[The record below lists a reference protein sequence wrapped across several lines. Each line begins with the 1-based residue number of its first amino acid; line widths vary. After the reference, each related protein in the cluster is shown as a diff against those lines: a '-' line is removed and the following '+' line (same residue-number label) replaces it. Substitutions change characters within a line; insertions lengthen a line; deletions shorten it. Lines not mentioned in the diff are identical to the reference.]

1 MVTHVDIAKHC
12 DVSKSAVSKVLQNPE
27 NPEFAPETRQLILDA
42 AKELHYVPNALAA
55 GLRTGKTA
63 TISFISVFNITE
75 LQDIFAI
82 EANDLGYSL
91 QLQLSPSPD
100 LKDINKAFSAVLCAK
115 PSGIIWLP
123 GWGSHDIDHPKLKS
137 VITRI
142 SRCDVPIVWLE
153 DTPPCNEGCDFV
165 WFDDEGGM
173 KIGVEHL
180 ISCGYKKFYFLTQR
194 LPGFHL
200 SSRWPYFKKCLEAN
214 GFNGILK
221 ELGPCDTPGENPQV
235 RELVKNA
242 PSRTA
247 IFCEDEISAIP
258 VIKFAAEL
266 AREIPDEIGVIA
278 LGGTKFGGWISI
290 SEITTPTISTIRRPF
305 DVVALS
311 AIEMLNGRM
320 SGKYTGKQRNVIIP
334 THLIERDSTTKK

>member
-1 MVTHVDIAKHC
+1 MITHVDIAKHC
-12 DVSKSAVSKVLQNPE
+12 NVSKSAVAKVLQNPK
-27 NPEFAPETRQLILDA
+27 NPEFTPETRQLVLNA
-42 AKELHYVPNALAA
+42 AKELHYVPNSLAA

-63 TISFISVFNITE
+63 AISFMSAWNITE
-75 LQDIFAI
+75 LQDTFALK
-82 EANDLGYSL
+82 ANALGYSL
-91 QLQLSPSPD
+91 QLQLIPSQD
-100 LKDINKAFSAVLCAK
+100 LKDVNKVFSAVLSAK

-123 GWGSHDIDHPKLKS
+123 GWGSHDTDHPELSS
-137 VITRI
+137 VITKI
-142 SRCDVPIVWLE
+142 SQCGLPIVWLE
-153 DTPPCNEGCDFV
+153 DTPPCNKECDFV

-173 KIGVEHL
+173 KIGIEHL

-194 LPGFHL
+194 LPGFHR
-200 SSRWPYFKKCLEAN
+200 SSRWPYFKKFLEAN
-214 GFNGILK
+214 GFKGILK

-258 VIKFAAEL
+258 VTKFAAEL

-278 LGGTKFGGWISI
+278 LDGTKFGGWISI

-311 AIEMLNGRM
+311 AIEMLNERM
-320 SGKYTGKQRNVIIP
+320 SGKYTGKQRNLIIP
-334 THLIERDSTTKK
+334 THLIERNSTTKK